1 MAVSL
6 TTLVVVSLTIFA
18 IQTKWDFTVC
28 GGLLF
33 VAGIVFIVVSL
44 ILSLTEFGRNNT
56 VSLVV
61 SSFGVLLFAVYLIC
75 EYRYDFREEVTIHIL
90 ISICQSRWHTV
101 DCWRRSQEHA
111 DSRRVHCRGDYALS
125 GYHQY
130 FLVHFTNFN
139 RDETRIETKKLF
151 KQYKT
156 IKLDWFSHDLRLRG

>member
-1 MAVSL
+1 MTIRFSTLQVVQAVGL

-44 ILSLTEFGRNNT
+44 IRSLTEFGKNHT

-75 EYRYDFREEVTIHIL
+75 EYR
-90 ISICQSRWHTV
+90 S
-101 DCWRRSQEHA
+101 
-111 DSRRVHCRGDYALS
+111 
-125 GYHQY
+125 
-130 FLVHFTNFN
+130 
-139 RDETRIETKKLF
+139 
-151 KQYKT
+151 
-156 IKLDWFSHDLRLRG
+156 